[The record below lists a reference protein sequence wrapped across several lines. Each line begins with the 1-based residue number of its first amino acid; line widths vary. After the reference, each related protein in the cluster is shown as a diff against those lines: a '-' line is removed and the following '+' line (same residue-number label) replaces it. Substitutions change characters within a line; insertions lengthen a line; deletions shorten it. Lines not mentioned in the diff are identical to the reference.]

1 MLERTFT
8 VQVPPE
14 TISEL
19 KSPEFG
25 VERLLC
31 CFQKKKAAGTF
42 ALYVIS
48 PEKFAGVLMKYFFK
62 TLIIICFKEIYAYGY
77 I

>member
-42 ALYVIS
+42 ALYVIA
-48 PEKFAGVLMKYFFK
+48 PEKFAGILMKYFLQNPDNYLF
-62 TLIIICFKEIYAYGY
+62 
-77 I
+77 

>member
-31 CFQKKKAAGTF
+31 CFQKKKKKKAAGTF
-42 ALYVIS
+42 ALYIIS
-48 PEKFAGVLMKYFFK
+48 PEKFAGILMKYFLQNPDNYMF
-62 TLIIICFKEIYAYGY
+62 
-77 I
+77 